1 MSPEPPRQR
10 PQHFKFLFIVE
21 AAVVS
26 SEVHERLFILPLSN
40 DSVLS
45 CQVYVGSNCAVI
57 CDERIGKG
65 L

>member
-1 MSPEPPRQR
+1 MAPEPPRQR
-10 PQHFKFLFIVE
+10 PQHVKFLFIVE
-21 AAVVS
+21 TAVVQ
-26 SEVHERLFILPLSN
+26 SEVHERLFILPLFN

-45 CQVYVGSNCAVI
+45 CHVYVGSNSTVI